1 MTTSEAVQRFKK
13 IAIEKLIASD
23 NLIVSMA
30 NEDITENNEAVY
42 KYIFPYF
49 YIPDIIESAHSYICM
64 RVTMPTVNEKNDFF
78 GDFYLTVWVI
88 VHQDIM
94 RMEGVGGAT
103 RMDYLSGLVEQQLV
117 GSRSFGTK
125 ELQIIKNEETDVDMR
140 HRARVLTF
148 ITSDLR
154 KNVEC

>member
-13 IAIEKLIASD
+13 VAVERLIASD
-23 NLIVSMA
+23 ALIESMA
-30 NEDITENNEAVY
+30 NLDIEENNDAVY
-42 KYIFPYF
+42 KYIFPFF
-49 YIPDIIESAHSYICM
+49 YIPQIIESAHSYICM
-64 RVTMPTVNEKNDFF
+64 RATMPSVSEKNDFF

-94 RMEGVGGAT
+94 KMEGVGGAT

-117 GSRSFGTK
+117 GNRSFGTK
-125 ELQIIKNEETDVDMR
+125 ALQIIKNEETDVDLK

-148 ITSDLR
+148 MTSDLR
-154 KNVEC
+154 QALEC

>member
-64 RVTMPTVNEKNDFF
+64 RVTMPSVNEKNDFF

>member
-13 IAIEKLIASD
+13 VAIEKLIASD
-23 NLIVSMA
+23 VLIISMA
-30 NEDITENNEAVY
+30 NEDIVENNEAIY

-64 RVTMPTVNEKNDFF
+64 RVTMPSVNEKNDFF

-125 ELQIIKNEETDVDMR
+125 ELQIIKNEETDVDMK

-148 ITSDLR
+148 VTSDLR
-154 KNVEC
+154 KAVEC